1 MRGRTSLVFA
11 LALLPL
17 VVRSERLPAQNRGV
31 AQLRRLV
38 NGLTVTP
45 RVLIIGAHP
54 DDDDPQ
60 LIAWLA
66 RGRMVETGYLSLT
79 RGEAGDNFIGNE
91 GGVALGAIRT
101 QESLAARSI
110 DGGIS
115 FFTRAFDFGAAKNGE
130 MALKRWP
137 RDSLVADI
145 VTVIRSF
152 RPHVLVAVFSDTLS
166 DGDG

>member
-1 MRGRTSLVFA
+1 MRVWKTPILFSFRCCHRA
-11 LALLPL
+11 RP
-17 VVRSERLPAQNRGV
+17 LPAQDRGA

-101 QESLAARSI
+101 QESLAARRI
-110 DGGIS
+110 DGGVS
-115 FFTRAFDFGAAKNGE
+115 FFTRAFDFGAGE
-130 MALKRWP
+130 ER
-137 RDSLVADI
+137 
-145 VTVIRSF
+145 
-152 RPHVLVAVFSDTLS
+152 
-166 DGDG
+166 

>member
-1 MRGRTSLVFA
+1 MRVWRTAQSLVLIVFA
-11 LALLPL
+11 IAPRLA
-17 VVRSERLPAQNRGV
+17 AQDRGAV
-31 AQLRRLV
+31 QLHRLV

-54 DDDDPQ
+54 DDDDLQ

-101 QESLAARSI
+101 EECSPRVASTAACRFHSRVRLRRLEERRRGVQALAARFT
-110 DGGIS
+110 GGRHRYGHPIVS
-115 FFTRAFDFGAAKNGE
+115 ATRAHRG
-130 MALKRWP
+130 L
-137 RDSLVADI
+137 
-145 VTVIRSF
+145 F
-152 RPHVLVAVFSDTLS
+152 RLAV
-166 DGDG
+166 

>member
-1 MRGRTSLVFA
+1 
-11 LALLPL
+11 LLD
-17 VVRSERLPAQNRGV
+17 
-31 AQLRRLV
+31 
-38 NGLTVTP
+38 GLTVTP

-101 QESLAARSI
+101 QESLS
-110 DGGIS
+110 
-115 FFTRAFDFGAAKNGE
+115 GAAHRRGCLVLHARVRFRRGE
-130 MALKRWP
+130 ER
-137 RDSLVADI
+137 
-145 VTVIRSF
+145 
-152 RPHVLVAVFSDTLS
+152 
-166 DGDG
+166 